1 MKAGTKVRLGVAM
14 VLAAAIMGGAFAQ
27 VALAQDQTGTAED
40 EKVTFTVGQVNDAI
54 TFNPI
59 FMIETPEYN
68 TADMVYD
75 TFLSWELD

>member
-14 VLAAAIMGGAFAQ
+14 MVAAAIMGGAFAQ

-54 TFNPI
+54 TFNRCSPSRRPSTTRWTWRT
-59 FMIETPEYN
+59 TP
-68 TADMVYD
+68 
-75 TFLSWELD
+75 S